1 VNKVPSGADKG
12 DDTMFESGNMRSFTL
27 QMSTYTAPIK
37 LALGSAVIT
46 CLMAPPAFAAGT
58 GMPWETPMDNLE
70 QSLTGPIAK
79 AIAIFAIVLFGLAF
93 AFVEHGSALRK
104 GMGIMM
110 GISMAFAASSF
121 GMTFFGFAGG
131 AGF

>member
-1 VNKVPSGADKG
+1 MPNVSISNRAMQI
-12 DDTMFESGNMRSFTL
+12 TR
-27 QMSTYTAPIK
+27 A
-37 LALGSAVIT
+37 LALRPVETVKTASLGLAVAVT
-46 CLMAPPAFAAGT
+46 MAPSAFAAGS
-58 GMPWETPMDNLE
+58 GMPWETPMNQLE
-70 QSLTGPIAK
+70 ESLTGPIAK
-79 AIAIFAIVLFGLAF
+79 AIGIFAIVLFGLAF
-93 AFVEHGSALRK
+93 AFSEHGSALRK

>member
-1 VNKVPSGADKG
+1 MRQPSKL
-12 DDTMFESGNMRSFTL
+12 RSL
-27 QMSTYTAPIK
+27 AMSLPISAPSIRLAFATAVAMAITAP
-37 LALGSAVIT
+37 S
-46 CLMAPPAFAAGT
+46 AFAAGT

-121 GMTFFGFAGG
+121 GLTFFGFAGG